1 MLRVLSDWRTP
12 FISTLESLKIF
23 DEQRNQIGIATRE
36 EVHKMGH
43 QSTKRRSFRDCKSR
57 V

>member
-36 EVHKMGH
+36 EVHKMGQ
-43 QSTKRRSFRDCKSR
+43 QSPKRRSFRDCKS
-57 V
+57 